1 MSSGP
6 YATLNLSLSVGDD
19 PGCVLENR
27 RRLAASFGASPEDFV
42 FARQVHGA
50 AVRVVGVADRG
61 SGASCL
67 DDAVA
72 DADALVTTSPG
83 VVLAILTADCVP
95 IVLHD
100 PVAAVLACVHAGW
113 RGTVAGVTT
122 AALAAMQAF
131 GSRPSDVIAGIG
143 PAIAAARYQVG
154 ADVHQAVTQAFG
166 PAAAAFIRPDA
177 NPDARPDVDPDAHPD
192 ARPDVDPDAA
202 PESPNRWLL
211 DLWAAN
217 HHALV
222 EAGVPAPQIHT
233 TTLPTG
239 PTPHHHHPRR
249 PRLLLQRPLG
259 PPLRPPRPRRPPP
272 RSRPETNGCDTLMT
286 LLGTV
291 PHSCVRGSAFRYAG
305 FGIDAERG
313 VLSCRYELDGRE
325 FTERVTL
332 PAGPRWHTEAARA
345 AARLVFLLAG
355 VSYYKTAA
363 PPVVDFGETA
373 LTDAEHAFLRE
384 FYLQGLGEFAYRN
397 ALDLTSLRFEA
408 RRASPVGTHPLG
420 SPLGQ
425 RRALVPF
432 GGGIDSIVTVERV
445 RRRADAALFV
455 VSGPADRFDAI
466 EQPAAVTGLPVVRA
480 EREIDPQ
487 LLRSAELGFL
497 NGHVPVTGI
506 LSAIAVLAAVLEDR
520 DAVVMSNEWS
530 ASVPTLEYQGRPV
543 NHQFSK
549 SEQFEAAFRD
559 VLANCPAPLP
569 SYFSWLRDR
578 TELWVGQEFAALEPY
593 HGSFR
598 SCNKAFYTERARRL
612 DHWCGQC
619 DKCCFI
625 DLILAPFLPAEA
637 LRRIFAV
644 TGEPLEDPGLAARFR
659 SLLGAGAKPFE
670 CVGEVT
676 ECRAAV
682 LLAARRDDR
691 VGAGLLHELAA
702 EVAAWPDA
710 PSEADAAAMLQPVG
724 RNFIPARY
732 Q

>member
-1 MSSGP
+1 M
-6 YATLNLSLSVGDD
+6 
-19 PGCVLENR
+19 
-27 RRLAASFGASPEDFV
+27 
-42 FARQVHGA
+42 
-50 AVRVVGVADRG
+50 
-61 SGASCL
+61 
-67 DDAVA
+67 
-72 DADALVTTSPG
+72 
-83 VVLAILTADCVP
+83 
-95 IVLHD
+95 
-100 PVAAVLACVHAGW
+100 
-113 RGTVAGVTT
+113 
-122 AALAAMQAF
+122 
-131 GSRPSDVIAGIG
+131 
-143 PAIAAARYQVG
+143 
-154 ADVHQAVTQAFG
+154 
-166 PAAAAFIRPDA
+166 
-177 NPDARPDVDPDAHPD
+177 
-192 ARPDVDPDAA
+192 
-202 PESPNRWLL
+202 
-211 DLWAAN
+211 
-217 HHALV
+217 
-222 EAGVPAPQIHT
+222 
-233 TTLPTG
+233 
-239 PTPHHHHPRR
+239 
-249 PRLLLQRPLG
+249 
-259 PPLRPPRPRRPPP
+259 
-272 RSRPETNGCDTLMT
+272 
-286 LLGTV
+286 
-291 PHSCVRGSAFRYAG
+291 VRGSVFRYQSFAV
-305 FGIDAERG
+305 DAERG

-332 PAGPRWHTEAARA
+332 APGPRWHTEAARA

-373 LTDAEHAFLRE
+373 LTDAEHGFLRE

-397 ALDLTSLRFEA
+397 ALDLTSLCFLEGRI
-408 RRASPVGTHPLG
+408 PPDPPDPGGTHPPRPSLG
-420 SPLGQ
+420 GVSPPRTLP

-432 GGGIDSIVTVERV
+432 GGGIDSIVTVEQV
-445 RRRADAALFV
+445 RGLADAALFV
-455 VSGPADRFDAI
+455 VSRPADRFDAI
-466 EQPAAVTGLPVVRA
+466 EQPAAVTGLEVVRA

-487 LLRSAELGFL
+487 LLRSAEFGFL

-530 ASVPTLEYQGRPV
+530 ASIPTLEYAGRPV

-559 VLANCPAPLP
+559 VLAHGPVPLP
-569 SYFSWLRDR
+569 GYFSWLRDR

-593 HGSFR
+593 HDSFR

-644 TGEPLEDPGLAARFR
+644 TGEPLDDPGLAGKFR

-691 VGAGLLHELAA
+691 GRGTGTGLLQELAA
-702 EVAAWPDA
+702 EVAGWPDA
-710 PSEADAAAMLQPVG
+710 PSDADAAAMLRPVG
-724 RNFIPARY
+724 RNFIPAGYR
-732 Q
+732 

>member
-1 MSSGP
+1 
-6 YATLNLSLSVGDD
+6 
-19 PGCVLENR
+19 
-27 RRLAASFGASPEDFV
+27 
-42 FARQVHGA
+42 
-50 AVRVVGVADRG
+50 
-61 SGASCL
+61 
-67 DDAVA
+67 
-72 DADALVTTSPG
+72 
-83 VVLAILTADCVP
+83 
-95 IVLHD
+95 
-100 PVAAVLACVHAGW
+100 
-113 RGTVAGVTT
+113 
-122 AALAAMQAF
+122 
-131 GSRPSDVIAGIG
+131 
-143 PAIAAARYQVG
+143 
-154 ADVHQAVTQAFG
+154 
-166 PAAAAFIRPDA
+166 
-177 NPDARPDVDPDAHPD
+177 
-192 ARPDVDPDAA
+192 
-202 PESPNRWLL
+202 
-211 DLWAAN
+211 
-217 HHALV
+217 
-222 EAGVPAPQIHT
+222 
-233 TTLPTG
+233 
-239 PTPHHHHPRR
+239 
-249 PRLLLQRPLG
+249 
-259 PPLRPPRPRRPPP
+259 
-272 RSRPETNGCDTLMT
+272 MT
-286 LLGTV
+286 LLGTE
-291 PHSCVRGSAFRYAG
+291 PHSYERGSVFRYQSFAV
-305 FGIDAERG
+305 DAERG

-332 PAGPRWHTEAARA
+332 APGPRWHTEAARA

-373 LTDAEHAFLRE
+373 LTDAEHGFLRE

-397 ALDLTSLRFEA
+397 ALDLTSLRFEGRPA
-408 RRASPVGTHPLG
+408 ASRAPTPAPVT
-420 SPLGQ
+420 SQ

-432 GGGIDSIVTVERV
+432 GGGIDSIVTVEGV
-445 RRRADAALFV
+445 RRLADAALFV
-455 VSGPADRFDAI
+455 VSRPADRFDAI
-466 EQPAAVTGLPVVRA
+466 EQPAAVTGLEVVRA

-487 LLRSAELGFL
+487 LLRSAEFGFL

-530 ASVPTLEYQGRPV
+530 ASIPTLEYAGRPV

-559 VLANCPAPLP
+559 VLAHGPVPLP
-569 SYFSWLRDR
+569 GCFSWLRDR

-593 HGSFR
+593 HDSFR

-644 TGEPLEDPGLAARFR
+644 TGEPLDDPGLAAKFR

-691 VGAGLLHELAA
+691 ADRGHGVGAGLLPELAA
-702 EVAAWPDA
+702 EVAGWPDA
-710 PSEADAAAMLQPVG
+710 PSDADAAAMLRPVG
-724 RNFIPARY
+724 QNFIPAGYR
-732 Q
+732 